1 MSSNPTQ
8 TLFATLPNGGINVFY
23 RIAGPPTAA
32 TTILLLHGYPS
43 SSNQYRN
50 LIPPLTAAGY
60 RVIAPDLPAFG
71 FTEVPASLNY
81 NYTFSNLAETTTQ
94 FLDALSLH
102 KFAMYI
108 FDYGAPVGLRIAA
121 SRPSAVQ
128 AIISQNGNA
137 YDEGLG
143 APWETMR
150 AYWADTT
157 GKLRET
163 IRQKRINL
171 DAIRNQY
178 LSGTPSD
185 HPIDPAS
192 YWLDW
197 ALMQRPGQD
206 EILLDLFKDYES
218 NVKLYPRW
226 QEYFRESQVPLL
238 AVWGKN
244 DASFIPAGAEAFKRD
259 LPKAQIELW
268 DGGHFL
274 AESHAEDM
282 AGRIVRFLRECEL

>member
-1 MSSNPTQ
+1 M
-8 TLFATLPNGGINVFY
+8 
-23 RIAGPPTAA
+23 
-32 TTILLLHGYPS
+32 
-43 SSNQYRN
+43 
-50 LIPPLTAAGY
+50 
-60 RVIAPDLPAFG
+60 IAPDLPAFG
-71 FTEVPASLNY
+71 FTEIPSNLHY
-81 NYTFSNLAETTTQ
+81 IYTFDNLAETTTQ

-102 KFAMYI
+102 KFVMYI
-108 FDYGAPVGLRIAA
+108 FDYGAPVGLRIAD

-128 AIISQNGNA
+128 AIVTQNGNA

-150 AYWADTT
+150 AYWADKT
-157 GKLRET
+157 GKLRQT
-163 IRQKRINL
+163 IREKRINL
-171 DAIRNQY
+171 DSIRNQY

-206 EILLDLFKDYES
+206 EILLNLFKDYES
-218 NVKLYPRW
+218 NVKLYPTW
-226 QEYFRESQVPLL
+226 QEYFRKSQVPLL

-244 DASFIPAGAEAFKRD
+244 DVSFIPAGAEAFKRD
-259 LPKAQIELW
+259 LPEAQVELW

-274 AESHAEDM
+274 AESHAEEM
-282 AGRIVRFLRECEL
+282 AGRIMRFLEDCEL